1 MSVVARQ
8 SFKYSIIGYLGFLL
22 GTVSAIFIFPFDM
35 VFYGKLRFVLS
46 ATLMLVPFVVF
57 GLSYSNVYFF
67 GKAKEEGK
75 HQNLFSLSL
84 VGVGINFLI
93 FLLGFFAFFYI
104 FSSFQEDSE
113 LWDMKRLI
121 LPMVL
126 VMSLSAVFNRY
137 ISNFKRIVVPNI
149 FENIFPKLANLGA
162 FCLFFF
168 LGTSEKIS
176 YGFFLGVFVLGLI
189 GYVLYINK
197 LEKIAP
203 DFSTDFIKK
212 DKLWKEILNYSFYGF
227 LGNLGSFLAL
237 NISNYM
243 IGEKLSFEENGIYS
257 TVFSVV
263 QLISIP
269 SLGLYNISAPI
280 ISKHFADDT
289 IKELDVYYK
298 KTSLSLFFLG
308 LVLFSCIAVGY
319 PYLTDFM
326 PKSGK
331 LLLEAQPLVWVIGF
345 ALLFEL
351 ATGFNSHII
360 SMSKFYR
367 FNIYVMLF
375 LAVLTTSLN
384 FYFINKTSLGILG
397 ISISYAV
404 SLTIFNLTKIA
415 FNYYQFK
422 VSPFTIEML
431 YSVIL
436 ATLAIS
442 VAIVL
447 PNFSNSFLNLVYK
460 PALVLI
466 IFFVGNHFM
475 RIYPLDKFLTKDFLK
490 SILKF

>member
-189 GYVLYINK
+189 GYVLYTNK

-203 DFSTDFIKK
+203 DFSTDFVKK

-269 SLGLYNISAPI
+269 SMGLYNISAPI

-360 SMSKFYR
+360 SMSKYYR

-375 LAVLTTSLN
+375 LAVLPTSLN

-442 VAIVL
+442 LAIVL

-490 SILKF
+490 SLFKF

>member
-189 GYVLYINK
+189 GYVLYTNK
-197 LEKIAP
+197 LEKLAP
-203 DFSTDFIKK
+203 DFSTDFVKK
-212 DKLWKEILNYSFYGF
+212 NKLWKEILNYSFYGF

-269 SLGLYNISAPI
+269 SMGLYNISAPI

-360 SMSKFYR
+360 SMSKYYR

-442 VAIVL
+442 LAIVL
-447 PNFSNSFLNLVYK
+447 PSFSNSFLNLVYK

-490 SILKF
+490 SLFKF

>member
-137 ISNFKRIVVPNI
+137 ISNFKRIVVPNV

-189 GYVLYINK
+189 GYVLYANK
-197 LEKIAP
+197 LEKIEP
-203 DFSTDFIKK
+203 DFSTDFVKK

-269 SLGLYNISAPI
+269 SMGLYNISAPI

-360 SMSKFYR
+360 SMSKYYR

-442 VAIVL
+442 LAIVL
-447 PNFSNSFLNLVYK
+447 PNFSNNFFNLVYK
-460 PALVLI
+460 PTLVLI

-475 RIYPLDKFLTKDFLK
+475 KIYPLDKFLTKDFFK

>member
-189 GYVLYINK
+189 GYVLYTNK

-269 SLGLYNISAPI
+269 AMGLYNISAPI

-289 IKELDVYYK
+289 IKDLDVYYK

-360 SMSKFYR
+360 SMSKYYR

-460 PALVLI
+460 PTLVLI

-490 SILKF
+490 SLFKF

>member
-22 GTVSAIFIFPFDM
+22 GTISAIFIFPFDM

-176 YGFFLGVFVLGLI
+176 YSFFLGVFVLGLI
-189 GYVLYINK
+189 GYVLYTNK
-197 LEKIAP
+197 LEKIEP
-203 DFSTDFIKK
+203 DFSTDFVKK

-269 SLGLYNISAPI
+269 SMGLYNISAPI

-360 SMSKFYR
+360 SMSKYYR

-442 VAIVL
+442 LAIVL

-490 SILKF
+490 SLFKF

>member
-22 GTVSAIFIFPFDM
+22 GTISAIFIFPFDM

-189 GYVLYINK
+189 GYVLYTNK
-197 LEKIAP
+197 LEKIEP
-203 DFSTDFIKK
+203 DFSTNFVKK

-269 SLGLYNISAPI
+269 SMGLYNISAPI

-360 SMSKFYR
+360 SMSKYYR

-442 VAIVL
+442 LAIVL

-475 RIYPLDKFLTKDFLK
+475 RIYPLDKFLTKDFFK

>member
-189 GYVLYINK
+189 GYVLYTNK
-197 LEKIAP
+197 LEKLAP
-203 DFSTDFIKK
+203 DFSTDFVKK
-212 DKLWKEILNYSFYGF
+212 NKLWKEILNYSFYGF

-269 SLGLYNISAPI
+269 SMGLYNISAPI

-360 SMSKFYR
+360 SMSKYYR

-442 VAIVL
+442 LAIVL

-490 SILKF
+490 SLFKF

>member
-189 GYVLYINK
+189 GYVLYANK
-197 LEKIAP
+197 LEKIEP
-203 DFSTDFIKK
+203 DFSTDFVKK

-269 SLGLYNISAPI
+269 SMGLYNISAPI

-360 SMSKFYR
+360 SMSKYYR

-475 RIYPLDKFLTKDFLK
+475 RIYPLDKFLTKDFFK

>member
-84 VGVGINFLI
+84 VGVGINFFI

-189 GYVLYINK
+189 GYVLYANK
-197 LEKIAP
+197 LEKIEP

-269 SLGLYNISAPI
+269 SMGLYNISAPI

-360 SMSKFYR
+360 SMSKYYR

>member
-84 VGVGINFLI
+84 VGVGINFFI

-189 GYVLYINK
+189 GYVLYANK
-197 LEKIAP
+197 LEKIEP
-203 DFSTDFIKK
+203 DFSTDFVKK

-269 SLGLYNISAPI
+269 SMGLYNISAPI

-289 IKELDVYYK
+289 IKDLDFYYK

-360 SMSKFYR
+360 SMSKYYR

-442 VAIVL
+442 LAIVL

-490 SILKF
+490 SLFKF

>member
-189 GYVLYINK
+189 GYVLYTNK

-203 DFSTDFIKK
+203 DFSTDFVKK

-269 SLGLYNISAPI
+269 SMGLYNISAPI

-289 IKELDVYYK
+289 IKDLDVYYK

-360 SMSKFYR
+360 SMSKYYR

-490 SILKF
+490 SLFKF

>member
-189 GYVLYINK
+189 GYVLYTNK
-197 LEKIAP
+197 LEKIEP
-203 DFSTDFIKK
+203 DFSTDFVKK

-269 SLGLYNISAPI
+269 SMGLYNISAPI

-360 SMSKFYR
+360 SMSKYYR

-442 VAIVL
+442 LAIVL

-460 PALVLI
+460 PTLVLI

-490 SILKF
+490 SLFKF

>member
-8 SFKYSIIGYLGFLL
+8 SFKYSILGYLGFLL

-121 LPMVL
+121 LPMVF

-168 LGTSEKIS
+168 LGTSAKIS

-189 GYVLYINK
+189 GYVLYTNK
-197 LEKIAP
+197 LEKIEP
-203 DFSTDFIKK
+203 DFSTDFVKK

-269 SLGLYNISAPI
+269 SMGLYNISAPI

-360 SMSKFYR
+360 SMSKYYR

-375 LAVLTTSLN
+375 LAVLTTTLN

-460 PALVLI
+460 PTLVLI

-490 SILKF
+490 SLFKF

>member
-93 FLLGFFAFFYI
+93 FLLGFFAFFFV

-189 GYVLYINK
+189 GYVLYANK
-197 LEKIAP
+197 LEKIEP
-203 DFSTDFIKK
+203 DFSTDFVKK

-269 SLGLYNISAPI
+269 SMGLYNISAPI

-360 SMSKFYR
+360 SMSKYYR

-442 VAIVL
+442 LAIVL

-475 RIYPLDKFLTKDFLK
+475 RIYPIDKFLTKDFLK
-490 SILKF
+490 SLFKF

>member
-189 GYVLYINK
+189 GYVLYANK
-197 LEKIAP
+197 LEKIEP
-203 DFSTDFIKK
+203 DFSTDFVKK

-269 SLGLYNISAPI
+269 SMGLYNISAPI

-360 SMSKFYR
+360 SMSKYYR

-490 SILKF
+490 SLFKF

>member
-189 GYVLYINK
+189 GYVLYTNK

-203 DFSTDFIKK
+203 DFSTDFVKK

-269 SLGLYNISAPI
+269 SMGLYNISAPI
-280 ISKHFADDT
+280 ISKHFADNT

-331 LLLEAQPLVWVIGF
+331 LLLEAQPLLWVIGF

-360 SMSKFYR
+360 SMSKYYR

-397 ISISYAV
+397 ISISYTV

-442 VAIVL
+442 LAIVL

-490 SILKF
+490 SLFKF

>member
-93 FLLGFFAFFYI
+93 FLFGFFAFFYI

-168 LGTSEKIS
+168 LGASEKIS

-189 GYVLYINK
+189 GYILYTNK
-197 LEKIAP
+197 LEKISP
-203 DFSTDFIKK
+203 DFSTDFVKK

-269 SLGLYNISAPI
+269 SMGLYNISAPI
-280 ISKHFADDT
+280 ISKHFADNT

-360 SMSKFYR
+360 SMSKYYR

-490 SILKF
+490 SLFKF

>member
-189 GYVLYINK
+189 GYVLYTNK

-269 SLGLYNISAPI
+269 AMGLYNISAPI

-360 SMSKFYR
+360 SMSKYYR

-442 VAIVL
+442 LAIVL
-447 PNFSNSFLNLVYK
+447 PNFSNSFFNLVYK
-460 PALVLI
+460 PTLVLI

>member
-189 GYVLYINK
+189 GYVLYTNK

-203 DFSTDFIKK
+203 DFSTDFVKK

-269 SLGLYNISAPI
+269 SMGLYNISAPI

-360 SMSKFYR
+360 SMSKYYR

-442 VAIVL
+442 LAIVL

-490 SILKF
+490 SLFKF

>member
-189 GYVLYINK
+189 GYVLYTNK

-269 SLGLYNISAPI
+269 SMGLYNISAPI

-360 SMSKFYR
+360 SMSKYYR

-436 ATLAIS
+436 ATLAIA

-490 SILKF
+490 SLFKF

>member
-176 YGFFLGVFVLGLI
+176 YGFFLGIFVLGLI
-189 GYVLYINK
+189 GYVLYTNK

-203 DFSTDFIKK
+203 DFSTDFVKK

-269 SLGLYNISAPI
+269 AMGLYNISAPI

-360 SMSKFYR
+360 SMSKYYR

-490 SILKF
+490 SLFKF

>member
-189 GYVLYINK
+189 GYVLYTNK
-197 LEKIAP
+197 LEKLSP
-203 DFSTDFIKK
+203 DFSTDFVKK

-269 SLGLYNISAPI
+269 SMGLYNISAPI

-360 SMSKFYR
+360 SMSKYYR

-490 SILKF
+490 SLFKF

>member
-189 GYVLYINK
+189 GYVLYTNK
-197 LEKIAP
+197 LEKIEP
-203 DFSTDFIKK
+203 DFSTDFVKK

-269 SLGLYNISAPI
+269 SMGLYNISAPI

-360 SMSKFYR
+360 SMSKYYR

-442 VAIVL
+442 LAIVL
-447 PNFSNSFLNLVYK
+447 PNFSNSFFNLVYK

-490 SILKF
+490 SLFKF

>member
-189 GYVLYINK
+189 GYVLYTNK
-197 LEKIAP
+197 LEKIEP
-203 DFSTDFIKK
+203 DFSTDFVKK

-269 SLGLYNISAPI
+269 AMGLYNISAPI

-360 SMSKFYR
+360 SMSKYYR

-490 SILKF
+490 SLFKF

>member
-189 GYVLYINK
+189 GYVLYTNK

-269 SLGLYNISAPI
+269 SMGLYNISAPI

-360 SMSKFYR
+360 SMSKYYR

>member
-1 MSVVARQ
+1 
-8 SFKYSIIGYLGFLL
+8 
-22 GTVSAIFIFPFDM
+22 
-35 VFYGKLRFVLS
+35 
-46 ATLMLVPFVVF
+46 
-57 GLSYSNVYFF
+57 
-67 GKAKEEGK
+67 
-75 HQNLFSLSL
+75 
-84 VGVGINFLI
+84 
-93 FLLGFFAFFYI
+93 
-104 FSSFQEDSE
+104 
-113 LWDMKRLI
+113 MKRLI

-137 ISNFKRIVVPNI
+137 ISNFKRIVVPNV

-189 GYVLYINK
+189 GYVLYTNK
-197 LEKIAP
+197 LEKLAP
-203 DFSTDFIKK
+203 DFSTDFVKK
-212 DKLWKEILNYSFYGF
+212 NKLWKEILNYSFYGF

-269 SLGLYNISAPI
+269 SMGLYNISAPI

-289 IKELDVYYK
+289 IKDLDFYYK

-360 SMSKFYR
+360 SMSKYYR
-367 FNIYVMLF
+367 FNIFVMLF
-375 LAVLTTSLN
+375 LAILTTSLN
-384 FYFINKTSLGILG
+384 FYFIKNTSLGILG
-397 ISISYAV
+397 IAISYAV

-442 VAIVL
+442 VAIVF

-475 RIYPLDKFLTKDFLK
+475 RIYPIDKFLTKDFLK
-490 SILKF
+490 SLFKF

>member
-22 GTVSAIFIFPFDM
+22 GTISAIFIFPFDM

-137 ISNFKRIVVPNI
+137 ISNFKRIVVPNV

-189 GYVLYINK
+189 GIVTGK
-197 LEKIAP
+197 Q
-203 DFSTDFIKK
+203 
-212 DKLWKEILNYSFYGF
+212 
-227 LGNLGSFLAL
+227 
-237 NISNYM
+237 
-243 IGEKLSFEENGIYS
+243 IGRAH
-257 TVFSVV
+257 V
-263 QLISIP
+263 
-269 SLGLYNISAPI
+269 
-280 ISKHFADDT
+280 
-289 IKELDVYYK
+289 
-298 KTSLSLFFLG
+298 
-308 LVLFSCIAVGY
+308 
-319 PYLTDFM
+319 
-326 PKSGK
+326 
-331 LLLEAQPLVWVIGF
+331 
-345 ALLFEL
+345 
-351 ATGFNSHII
+351 
-360 SMSKFYR
+360 
-367 FNIYVMLF
+367 
-375 LAVLTTSLN
+375 
-384 FYFINKTSLGILG
+384 
-397 ISISYAV
+397 
-404 SLTIFNLTKIA
+404 
-415 FNYYQFK
+415 
-422 VSPFTIEML
+422 
-431 YSVIL
+431 
-436 ATLAIS
+436 
-442 VAIVL
+442 
-447 PNFSNSFLNLVYK
+447 
-460 PALVLI
+460 
-466 IFFVGNHFM
+466 
-475 RIYPLDKFLTKDFLK
+475 
-490 SILKF
+490 

>member
-1 MSVVARQ
+1 
-8 SFKYSIIGYLGFLL
+8 
-22 GTVSAIFIFPFDM
+22 M

-189 GYVLYINK
+189 GYVLYTNK

-203 DFSTDFIKK
+203 DFSTDFVKK

-269 SLGLYNISAPI
+269 SMGLYNISAPI

-289 IKELDVYYK
+289 IKDLDVYYK

-360 SMSKFYR
+360 SMSKYYR

-442 VAIVL
+442 LAIVL

-490 SILKF
+490 SLFKF

>member
-137 ISNFKRIVVPNI
+137 ISNFKRIVVPNV

-189 GYVLYINK
+189 GYVLYTNK
-197 LEKIAP
+197 LEKLAP
-203 DFSTDFIKK
+203 DFSTDFVKK
-212 DKLWKEILNYSFYGF
+212 NKLWKEILNYSFYGF

-269 SLGLYNISAPI
+269 SMGLYNISAPI

-360 SMSKFYR
+360 SMSKYYR

-475 RIYPLDKFLTKDFLK
+475 RIYPLDKYLTKDFLK
-490 SILKF
+490 SLFKF

>member
-35 VFYGKLRFVLS
+35 VFYVKLRFVLS

-126 VMSLSAVFNRY
+126 VMSISAVFNRY

-189 GYVLYINK
+189 GYVLYTNK

-269 SLGLYNISAPI
+269 AMGLYNISAPI

-360 SMSKFYR
+360 SMSKYYR

>member
-22 GTVSAIFIFPFDM
+22 GTISAIFIFPFDM

-149 FENIFPKLANLGA
+149 FENIFPKIANLGA

-176 YGFFLGVFVLGLI
+176 YSFFLGVFVLGLI
-189 GYVLYINK
+189 GYVLYTNK
-197 LEKIAP
+197 LEKIEP
-203 DFSTDFIKK
+203 DFSTDFVKK
-212 DKLWKEILNYSFYGF
+212 NKLWKEILNYSFYGF

-269 SLGLYNISAPI
+269 SMGLYNISAPI
-280 ISKHFADDT
+280 ISKHFADNT
-289 IKELDVYYK
+289 IKDLDVYYK

-360 SMSKFYR
+360 SMSKYYR

-404 SLTIFNLTKIA
+404 ALTIFNLTKIA

-442 VAIVL
+442 LAIVL

-460 PALVLI
+460 PTLVLI

-490 SILKF
+490 SLFKF

>member
-84 VGVGINFLI
+84 VGVGINFFI

-189 GYVLYINK
+189 GYVLYTNK

-203 DFSTDFIKK
+203 DFSTDFVKK

-269 SLGLYNISAPI
+269 SMGLYNISAPI
-280 ISKHFADDT
+280 ISKHFADET
-289 IKELDVYYK
+289 IKDLDVYYK

-360 SMSKFYR
+360 SMSKYYR

-442 VAIVL
+442 LAIVL
-447 PNFSNSFLNLVYK
+447 PNFSNSFFNLVYK
-460 PALVLI
+460 PTLVLI

-490 SILKF
+490 SLFKF

>member
-176 YGFFLGVFVLGLI
+176 YGFFLGIFVLGLI
-189 GYVLYINK
+189 GYVLYTNK

-269 SLGLYNISAPI
+269 AMGLYNISAPI

-289 IKELDVYYK
+289 IKDLDFYYK

-360 SMSKFYR
+360 SMSKYYR

-460 PALVLI
+460 PTLVLI

>member
-126 VMSLSAVFNRY
+126 VMSISAVFNRY

-176 YGFFLGVFVLGLI
+176 YGFFLGIFVLGLI
-189 GYVLYINK
+189 GYVLYTNK

-269 SLGLYNISAPI
+269 SMGLYNISAPI

-360 SMSKFYR
+360 SMSKYYR

-460 PALVLI
+460 PTLVLI